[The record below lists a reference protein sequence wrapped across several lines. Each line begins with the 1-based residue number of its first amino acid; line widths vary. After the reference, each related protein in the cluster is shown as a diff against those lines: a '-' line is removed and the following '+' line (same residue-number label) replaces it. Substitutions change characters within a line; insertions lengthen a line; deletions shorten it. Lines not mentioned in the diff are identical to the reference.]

1 MTARQLPERPN
12 LDHLKR
18 QAKDLLRD
26 AQTQDAV
33 ALARFRL
40 LPALAPRPDADLART
55 PIGLHDTQS
64 LVPKPRD
71 SPLKR
76 FTMEGHRNRENRGR
90 CNEGFSLRCVPA
102 SVTTAGTSG

>member
-40 LPALAPRPDADLART
+40 LPALAPGQMRISLAHRSGCTT
-55 PIGLHDTQS
+55 P
-64 LVPKPRD
+64 
-71 SPLKR
+71 
-76 FTMEGHRNRENRGR
+76 NRSYPSR
-90 CNEGFSLRCVPA
+90 A
-102 SVTTAGTSG
+102 TAR